1 MQYIILKDSWTFLTL
16 IIKEKE
22 MPEIVLIVKEK
33 GINVEIDRR
42 IALC

>member
-1 MQYIILKDSWTFLTL
+1 MQYIILKDSWTFLVL
-16 IIKEKE
+16 IIKEE

>member
-1 MQYIILKDSWTFLTL
+1 LAL
-16 IIKEKE
+16 IIKEE
-22 MPEIVLIVKEK
+22 MPEIVLTVKEK